1 MSDNNSKF
9 KMTSLTS
16 SQHHSRDNFS
26 KHHGGGKSMVGL
38 INNSSVNS
46 TQAYTSAAN
55 QTYMNIKATMVP

>member
-1 MSDNNSKF
+1 
-9 KMTSLTS
+9 MTSLTS

-38 INNSSVNS
+38 INNSYVNS